1 MKTPIVDFDLCEGCA
16 SCEAVCPEVFQVKDD
31 GKAWVIGPEKCGS
44 CDCQEA
50 ADICPTQAITFQE

>member
-1 MKTPIVDFDLCEGCA
+1 MKTPIVDFDLCEGCG

-31 GKAWVIGPEKCGS
+31 GKAWVIGVDKCGS

-50 ADICPTQAITFQE
+50 ADICPTQAITFSE